1 MLKLIK
7 YELRKNRNAL
17 LILLAVA
24 AALEAYFLVSMNMQK
39 EAHMVTAVSLLT
51 IAGFGIA
58 IAVFAM
64 GISSYSSELK
74 QRSSYLIFMTP
85 NTPLA
90 IICSKML
97 FTLLLG
103 VAYAAAFIGLMYVDV
118 PLFLDYFGE
127 WRGYNFLINQMMAEQ
142 GVQLSQF
149 FMAVSFTLLAI
160 VLEVLSIVGVA
171 YLAVTISATVLNSKK
186 VRGLVSFLIFA
197 GISFAL
203 SRISGLYINDEK
215 IFETMQDMMV
225 ALIPAAIQG
234 AIVIAA
240 SIFGSAWLLEKHVS
254 L

>member
-1 MLKLIK
+1 
-7 YELRKNRNAL
+7 
-17 LILLAVA
+17 
-24 AALEAYFLVSMNMQK
+24 
-39 EAHMVTAVSLLT
+39 MVTAVSLLT

-127 WRGYNFLINQMMAEQ
+127 WRGYYFLINQMMAEQ